1 MFCEVIMAGVRELT
15 LTPQRTGIRW
25 GRRAQDI
32 LWRTVVF
39 ALLCVLVIPFA
50 WPVFWMLSTSL
61 KSLEQTLR
69 FPPEWLPN
77 PVQFSNYPKALT
89 EVVPL
94 WRYFLNNTYYAVL
107 ATFGEVLSSALVGY
121 GFAKFRAPGRRLFF
135 LLVISTILLPYPVV
149 MIPQYIL
156 FHRLGWLDTYL
167 PLIAPSFFAS
177 AFLIFLFRQFM
188 QGISPEILD
197 AARID
202 GAGPLMAFVR
212 IVLPLA
218 RPVVLAASILAF
230 SYHWS
235 NYLGPLLYI
244 NSSEKYTLQVG
255 LVHFIA
261 HRGQSHWELLMAAS
275 VISVLPVAIL
285 FFVAQRVFMQGV
297 VITGIK

>member
-1 MFCEVIMAGVRELT
+1 VIGGA
-15 LTPQRTGIRW
+15 
-25 GRRAQDI
+25 
-32 LWRTVVF
+32 VVF
-39 ALLCVLVIPFA
+39 ALLCLLALPFA
-50 WPVFWMLSTSL
+50 WPLVWMVATSL
-61 KSLEQTLR
+61 KTLEQTLR

-77 PVQFSNYPKALT
+77 PVQWRNYPDALLG
-89 EVVPL
+89 VVPL

-107 ATFGEVLSSALVGY
+107 ATVGEVLSSALVGY

-177 AFLIFLFRQFM
+177 AFLIFMFRQFM
-188 QGISPEILD
+188 QGISSEVLD

-202 GAGPLMAFVR
+202 GAGPLTAFAR

-218 RPVVLAASILAF
+218 RPAVLAAAILAF

-261 HRGQSHWELLMAAS
+261 HRGQSQWELLMAAS
-275 VISVLPVAIL
+275 VLSVLPVAVV
-285 FFVAQRVFMQGV
+285 FFIAQRAFIQGV
-297 VITGIK
+297 VITGVK